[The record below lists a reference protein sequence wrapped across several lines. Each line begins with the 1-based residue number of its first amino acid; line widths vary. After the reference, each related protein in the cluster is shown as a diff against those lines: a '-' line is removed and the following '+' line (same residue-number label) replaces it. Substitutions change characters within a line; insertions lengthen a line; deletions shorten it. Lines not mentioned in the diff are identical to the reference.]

1 MQNKPPHAKSSPDY
15 PSPRKIKRA
24 CSKELYRT
32 LKRLDRWVSPDL
44 VDQAEQL
51 YTRKVMQNLI
61 WIHENRSN
69 RKLLCDWWDEQLSE
83 EIAELWTVD
92 REKLSAAFR
101 HAFGG

>member
-1 MQNKPPHAKSSPDY
+1 MKTPPRAQTSPDL
-15 PSPRKIKRA
+15 PTARKIKRA

-32 LKRLDRWVSPDL
+32 VKRLDRWIPPAL
-44 VDQAEQL
+44 VEQAEQI
-51 YTRKVMQNLI
+51 YIRKVMLNLI

-83 EIAELWTVD
+83 EIAALWGID
-92 REKLSAAFR
+92 REQLAAAFR